1 MTARHVLGL
10 WVIGV
15 SAGLAAVGTALAA
28 DVAEQPEAAAG
39 NAGPAKE
46 SAPSPAGPQ
55 TPAIEAEP
63 PATAEAGHGG
73 GHAEHDPYDLSHA
86 DAGKEIANPIEPRY
100 DMAVATFIVF
110 VVLFLLLRRFAW
122 SSIKTGLD
130 RREAGIAAWIE
141 QTQRGAEEAA
151 EQLRLYQAKLAAA
164 GQEAQELLTK
174 ARREGEAAADAI
186 RREAQQSAAR
196 ERDRAIADIQ
206 AAKNAAV
213 TEIAQR
219 AADMAVLLAGR
230 IVRRELKEQDHT
242 AMIAEALEK
251 FPSQN

>member
-1 MTARHVLGL
+1 
-10 WVIGV
+10 VIAVG
-15 SAGLAAVGTALAA
+15 AGLAAIGAAPAA
-28 DVAEQPEAAAG
+28 DVAEQPHATAG
-39 NAGPAKE
+39 IAGPAKQ
-46 SAPSPAGPQ
+46 SAQAQAGPQ
-55 TPAIEAEP
+55 TPAVEAEH
-63 PATAEAGHGG
+63 PASAEASHGE

-86 DAGKEIANPIEPRY
+86 DAGKELANPIEPRY
-100 DMAVATFIVF
+100 DMAIATFIVF

-122 SSIKTGLD
+122 SSIKMGLD
-130 RREAGIAAWIE
+130 RREAGIAARIE
-141 QTQRGAEEAA
+141 QAQRGAEDAA

-164 GQEAQELLTK
+164 GQEAQELLTR
-174 ARREGEAAADAI
+174 ARREGEASADAI

-196 ERDRAIADIQ
+196 ERDRAIADIR

-219 AADMAVLLAGR
+219 SADMAVLLAGR
-230 IVRRELKEQDHT
+230 IVRRELNEQDHT